1 MVAISELLGYKIAA
15 VPRSRQAR
23 GGPSRSAP
31 VPQAGPGR
39 REPADCQRSG
49 PQMVTAKNPEPGL
62 VEQFPDGR
70 GQEIVV
76 VWRVVG
82 RRGDAQVA
90 GPAEADR
97 RDLYP
102 PPGQGLV
109 ERIYLIS

>member
-15 VPRSRQAR
+15 VLRSRQAR
-23 GGPSRSAP
+23 SGPSRSAP

-62 VEQFPDGR
+62 VEQFPDGC

-102 PPGQGLV
+102 PPGQGLI
-109 ERIYLIS
+109 ERIYLIL